1 MKEEKLDTTPEG
13 MVQYKELQA
22 KYDAVLKNES
32 VEMESFA
39 KKLQEIVFDYFNL
52 ITKEYYLSIDH
63 YSQEMEYR

>member
-32 VEMESFA
+32 AEMESFT